1 MKYISPLKYA
11 MEYILRAE
19 FADSET
25 ALSFTTQFG
34 YNEGI
39 AGCQIIVL
47 SFILVSRVL
56 AYIAYHRQI
65 QKLV

>member
-1 MKYISPLKYA
+1 

-19 FADSET
+19 FSDSEI
-25 ALSFTTQFG
+25 ALAFTSEFG

-39 AGCQIIVL
+39 AGCQIIAI

-56 AYIAYHRQI
+56 AYIAYRRQVL
-65 QKLV
+65 KVV

>member
-1 MKYISPLKYA
+1 

-25 ALSFTTQFG
+25 ALTFTTEFG
-34 YNEGI
+34 YNEGV
-39 AGCQIIVL
+39 AGCQIIAL
-47 SFILVSRVL
+47 SYILVSRVL

-65 QKLV
+65 EKLV